1 MQYATKLL
9 RARQTAKKIGII
21 GNKLVCE
28 YNFDAAAAES
38 VEVELTENR
47 ALPKVF
53 CSFIHS
59 CG

>member
-38 VEVELTENR
+38 VEVELTGSHGS
-47 ALPKVF
+47 LKV
-53 CSFIHS
+53 CSFGHS